1 MGGSLPIDGLM
12 KAAVLHHRS
21 NAFGLSGEIPAC
33 LPVRGAQSDFGC
45 HFRCHRASYDGQLSI
60 EARGLVDG
68 MEAQIC
74 SRVKS
79 LYLGKR
85 HIVKLSCYV

>member
-12 KAAVLHHRS
+12 KAAALHHLS
-21 NAFGLSGEIPAC
+21 NAFGLSGEISAY
-33 LPVRGAQSDFGC
+33 LPVRGAQSDFG
-45 HFRCHRASYDGQLSI
+45 CHRASYDGQLSI

-74 SRVKS
+74 SWVKS

-85 HIVKLSCYV
+85 HIVKP